1 MVWDENKKGWM
12 LRKLKKRDLALPPI
26 IEATKA
32 DAYEVITYFNF
43 KDVFRKKEIEHE
55 LKKNKK

>member
-32 DAYEVITYFNF
+32 DAYEVIKY
-43 KDVFRKKEIEHE
+43 
-55 LKKNKK
+55 